1 MSSKISLSK
10 LKRRYDLILKEL
22 ENRDDAFRNDK
33 YDVYFIP
40 SLFEEEVIS
49 TMKKKDFDAYGSGA
63 GGELKEHSN
72 KNGDILPAS
81 MSSVGSS
88 SRFCYLSLRNSDLS
102 AFGIKKAESDVY
114 FEEKLPIQGV
124 DGGIPPH
131 MDAYYESDDNFYF
144 FECKCHEQF
153 DKHKLEL
160 SNAYFDKNLIVDK
173 IDKKYFLENITKKN
187 KKTGKDTVYR
197 KYDPAVFG
205 LPPNPRFD
213 IKQFLTHIMGIESRI
228 KDEIKKGKTIKEVK
242 LMYFYFIPDAALNDK
257 EIKDIIATLTS
268 EVRIAF
274 DALKKLCDIDIKFE
288 LYIQHVER
296 VETASKANV
305 RREI

>member
-10 LKRRYDLILKEL
+10 LKRRYDLILREL
-22 ENRDDAFRNDK
+22 EKRDDAFRNDK

-40 SLFEEEVIS
+40 SLFEKEVIS

-72 KNGDILPAS
+72 KNGDSLPAS

-102 AFGIKKAESDVY
+102 AFGIKKSDSDIC
-114 FEEKLPIQGV
+114 FEERLPIQGV
-124 DGGIPPH
+124 EGGIPPH
-131 MDAYYESDDNFYF
+131 MDAYYESDGNYYF

-153 DKHKLEL
+153 DKHELKL
-160 SNAYFDKNLIVDK
+160 SDAYFGKNLIVDK
-173 IDKKYFLENITKKN
+173 IDKKYFLESITKKN
-187 KKTGKDTVYR
+187 KRTGKDTVYR
-197 KYDPAVFG
+197 KYDPIAFG
-205 LPPNPRFD
+205 LPSNPRFD

-228 KDEIKKGKTIKEVK
+228 KGEIKNGKIIKEVK
-242 LMYFYFIPDAALNDK
+242 LMYFYFIPGPVLNDK

-288 LYIQHVER
+288 LYIQHGEK
-296 VETASKANV
+296 VETASKVNV
-305 RREI
+305 RREF